1 MIKTILKRSW
11 KEMRISL
18 LDNGETVILVISGK
32 ELGLIVFKV
41 QCFVEGRTV

>member
-1 MIKTILKRSW
+1 MIKTILKRFW

-18 LDNGETVILVISGK
+18 LDNGETVIRVISGK

-41 QCFVEGRTV
+41 QCLVEGRTV